1 MKLVNFYREQQL
13 CLGVMTDKGMLDMSS
28 RFDMDRLLTA
38 GEQEVQALRA
48 YAEGLIHS
56 GDVLFL
62 HEEQIRYAPCVPNSR
77 KIICIGLN
85 YRRHAEESG
94 MNPPEEP
101 LLFSKF
107 SNALAAHQ
115 EDIELPAES
124 RQVDYEAELGIVIG
138 RKVRNISKEDAL
150 SAVFGY
156 CCANDLSAR
165 DLQFR
170 SSQWLLGKS
179 CDGFAPCGPYLITA
193 DEVPSPNKLEIR
205 TLVNGEVRQSSN
217 TSDMIFHCDEII
229 SYISR
234 HMTLE
239 PGDLILTGTPE
250 GVIMGLPESE
260 RVWLRDGDTVTV
272 EIEGLGSLTNRLV
285 KP

>member
-13 CLGVMTDKGMLDMSS
+13 CLGVMTERGMLDVSS

-38 GEQEVQALRA
+38 GEQEVQAIKA

-56 GDVLFL
+56 GDVQFL

-107 SNALAAHQ
+107 SNALAAHK

-156 CCANDLSAR
+156 CCTNDLSAR

-179 CDGFAPCGPYLITA
+179 CDGFAPCGPYLVTA
-193 DEVPSPNKLEIR
+193 EEVPSPNKLEIR

-250 GVIMGLPESE
+250 GVVMGLPESE